1 MKNIVQVLRKAK
13 KPDNQKQMVMFP
25 FGGGSGYS
33 YSGLVNEI
41 DEDVEI
47 IVINPPG
54 HFFNEGKA
62 LESIPAMAYLYLKEL
77 RRFLKDNTL
86 FFGHSIGGIVAYELC
101 KSLEKEN
108 KIHIKKI
115 IISSVNPPH
124 LTMDD
129 VDLHSE
135 MDTDTLVQK
144 CTELGGMPRVFKEDP
159 ELLEYFIAGLRA
171 DLKAL
176 ENYDPPEVGDVRKI
190 NIPASVLYSDRDYIV
205 EAAKV
210 REWERYLDCSEFIP
224 FSGDHFY
231 LFEETNQKAVAK
243 ILEKE
248 IKLLRFPTT
257 P

>member
-1 MKNIVQVLRKAK
+1 MKDIVQILRKAK
-13 KPDNQKQMVMFP
+13 KPNNPKQMIMFP

-33 YSGLVNEI
+33 YSGLVSEI

-54 HFFNEGKA
+54 HFFNGGKA

-144 CTELGGMPRVFKEDP
+144 CAELGGMPQIFKEDP

-176 ENYDPPEVGDVRKI
+176 ENYDPPKVTDVKKI

-205 EAAKV
+205 NPSKV
-210 REWERYLDCSEFIP
+210 KEWEHYLDCSEFIP

-243 ILEKE
+243 LLEKE
-248 IKLLRFPTT
+248 IKGRGLER
-257 P
+257 

>member
-13 KPDNQKQMVMFP
+13 KPGNQKQMVMFP

-33 YSGLVNEI
+33 YSALVNEI

-54 HFFNEGKA
+54 HFFNGGKA
-62 LESIPAMAYLYLKEL
+62 LESIPAMVYLYLTEL

-101 KSLEKEN
+101 KALEKEN
-108 KIHIKKI
+108 RMQIKKI

-124 LTMDD
+124 LTMED
-129 VDLHSE
+129 VDLLSE
-135 MDTDTLVQK
+135 MDSDTLVQK
-144 CTELGGMPRVFKEDP
+144 CAELGGMPQLFKEDP
-159 ELLEYFIAGLRA
+159 ELLEFFIAGLRA

-176 ENYDPPEVGDVRKI
+176 ENYDPPKVRDVKKI

-205 EAAKV
+205 DAAKV
-210 REWERYLDCSEFIP
+210 REWERYLDCSAFIP

-243 ILEKE
+243 ILEREIREKE
-248 IKLLRFPTT
+248 
-257 P
+257 